1 LPSAQRYLKSQNPTT
16 DEYVVGVPL
25 RWPSD
30 PARHRLDVLEAQDV
44 IIGTP
49 LSVAETEI
57 IPIASVVTLCLVFR
71 LSQGPLN

>member
-1 LPSAQRYLKSQNPTT
+1 MYLKRQNPTT
-16 DEYVVGVPL
+16 DEDVVGVPL

-44 IIGTP
+44 IIDTP
-49 LSVAETEI
+49 LSVAEI
-57 IPIASVVTLCLVFR
+57 IPISSVIPLCLVFR